1 MDSGEMIEMVG
12 TRAIDRMVEA
22 GIPHH
27 EARDLVNDI
36 VTACAKSA
44 AELYVTQVRADAIL
58 NRPLKS

>member
-27 EARDLVNDI
+27 KARDLVNDI
-36 VTACAKSA
+36 VTACAKLA
-44 AELYVTQVRADAIL
+44 AELYVTQVRADRIL